1 MCVSLWIICGSIQSI
16 QTSQRFTAVYK
27 TLLCVGCSYIAATIQ
42 RKENQR
48 VCFQVRVSS
57 SCSGDVSVRESVRN
71 LDNDR
76 REVLQRIKTLMTQCD
91 FLTCSWRKRYW
102 RWSLTPLR
110 LTHRQE
116 THYIIQCQRYFCAS
130 RCRDADSCLFFQG
143 NLKQI
148 IYYKS
153 LIYLL
158 WGQFVLK
165 CWITDY

>member
-57 SCSGDVSVRESVRN
+57 SCSGDVSVHESVRN

-116 THYIIQCQRYFCAS
+116 THYIIQCQRYFLC
-130 RCRDADSCLFFQG
+130 
-143 NLKQI
+143 
-148 IYYKS
+148 KS
-153 LIYLL
+153 VQRRRFMFILS
-158 WGQFVLK
+158 GQFKTNHIL
-165 CWITDY
+165 